1 MATRPCSR
9 LQTVSGNQES
19 GWVVIAEKEEKL
31 EGKREIVCEESSVNI
46 GIKLENKEHTVG

>member
-1 MATRPCSR
+1 
-9 LQTVSGNQES
+9 
-19 GWVVIAEKEEKL
+19 VVIAEKEEKL